1 MKFDKKTQLSIAY
14 AILTLLLLLSLQN
27 YFSTQVENVPYSQFR
42 QWLQNGQVPRCTF
55 IGEFIQGRVLIGG
68 DEGSFRTVAI
78 DDPELLSLLEESQV
92 EYTRE
97 SDNNWFTQLLSWIL
111 PAVFFVGIWMFMAR
125 RMGGGSGGL
134 MSIGKSK
141 AKVYMEKGTGIT
153 FDDVAGIDEAK
164 EELLEIVEF
173 LRTPERFQALGGR
186 IPRGVLLV
194 GSPGTGKTLL
204 AKAVAGEA
212 SVPFFFISGSDF
224 VEMFVGVGAARVRDL
239 FEQAKKHAPAIIF
252 IDELDALGK
261 ARGAGSFGGHDEREQ
276 TLNQLLTELDGF
288 ETNAGVILMGAT
300 NRPEILD
307 PALLRPG
314 RFDRT
319 VAVDR
324 PDVKGREAILHIHA
338 QQVKLAPEVDL
349 HKLAVRTPGFAGADL
364 ANVVNE
370 AALLAAR
377 RDRTSIS
384 MAELEEAVER
394 SVVGLERKSR
404 VLNKKERRIVAYHE
418 AGHAM
423 VGEILPEANPVQKIS
438 IVSRGI
444 AALGYTLNMPLEDRY
459 LMTKDELQDTLAAI
473 LGGRA
478 AEEVVFNE
486 ISTGAANDLQQATE
500 MAGRM
505 VKEFGMSKKVGLVA
519 HREERSQQF
528 LGMGGGDRP
537 YSDDTARLIDEEV
550 KGIIGAGYERAKELL
565 AEHREALGSIVEIL
579 FEKEVMDGDELRKIL
594 TDHGVELP
602 PRLKGESEDSV
613 GKALDTTNLKGTDS
627 APAEAHG
634 EFGSITNGNTPTPSE
649 PEVPNTGESPRQE
662 DRDAS

>member
-1 MKFDKKTQLSIAY
+1 MKFEKKTQLSIAY

-27 YFSTQVENVPYSQFR
+27 YFAKQVENVPYSQFR
-42 QWLQNGQVPRCTF
+42 EWVKSGQVAKCTF
-55 IGEFIQGRVLIGG
+55 SGEFIHGMVQVGG
-68 DEGSFRTVAI
+68 DQHSFSTAAI
-78 DDPELLSLLEESQV
+78 DDPQLIDMLV
-92 EYTRE
+92 ENGVDFDRQPE
-97 SDNNWFTQLLSWIL
+97 NNWIAQLLSWIL
-111 PAVFFVGIWMFMAR
+111 PAIFFVAIWMFMAR
-125 RMGGGSGGL
+125 RLGGGSGGL

-164 EELLEIVEF
+164 EELLEVVEF

-212 SVPFFFISGSDF
+212 GVPFFSISGSDF

-239 FEQAKKHAPAIIF
+239 FDQAKKHAPAIIF

-288 ETNAGVILMGAT
+288 DTNAGVILMGAT

-319 VAVDR
+319 VEVDR
-324 PDVKGREAILHIHA
+324 PDVKGREAILKIHA
-338 QQVKLAPEVDL
+338 KEVKLAREVVL
-349 HKLAVRTPGFAGADL
+349 QKLAVRTPGFAGADL

-377 RDRTSIS
+377 RDKEASTMS
-384 MAELEEAVER
+384 ELEEAIER
-394 SVVGLERKSR
+394 SVAGLERKSR
-404 VLNKKERRIVAYHE
+404 VLNEKERRIVAYHE

-423 VGEILPEANPVQKIS
+423 VGEILPEANPVQKSS

-459 LMTKDELQDTLAAI
+459 LMTREELQDTLAAI

-478 AEEVVFNE
+478 AEEVVFGE
-486 ISTGAANDLQQATE
+486 ISTGAANDLQQATQ
-500 MAGRM
+500 MAERM
-505 VKEFGMSKKVGLVA
+505 VKEFGMSERVGLVA

-528 LGMGGGDRP
+528 LGMGVADRP
-537 YSDDTARLIDEEV
+537 YSDDAARLIDEEV
-550 KGIIGAGYERAKELL
+550 KGIIGTGYDRAKDLL
-565 AEHREALGSIVEIL
+565 AQHRQALEEIVKIL
-579 FEKEVMDGDELRKIL
+579 FEKEVMDGDELRAIL
-594 TDHGVELP
+594 ERHGIGLP
-602 PRLKGESEDSV
+602 PKKGWDEAEEDPTQGSL
-613 GKALDTTNLKGTDS
+613 AS
-627 APAEAHG
+627 PAV
-634 EFGSITNGNTPTPSE
+634 SNGNHSADE
-649 PEVPNTGESPRQE
+649 PPPE
-662 DRDAS
+662 DGSSAAEELEPPLT

>member
-1 MKFDKKTQLSIAY
+1 MKLEKKTQLSIAY
-14 AILTLLLLLSLQN
+14 AVLTLLLLLSLQN
-27 YFSTQVENVPYSQFR
+27 YFANPVETLPYNQF
-42 QWLQNGQVPRCTF
+42 LALVKSGQVTECTF
-55 IGEFIQGRVLIGG
+55 SGEYIHGRAGVDGQEI
-68 DEGSFRTVAI
+68 SFRTAI
-78 DDPELLSLLEESQV
+78 MDHPELIALLEEHQV
-92 EYTRE
+92 EFTRRP
-97 SDNNWFTQLLSWIL
+97 SNNWFTQLLSWIL
-111 PAVFFVGIWMFMAR
+111 PALIFVGIWLFIAR
-125 RMGGGSGGL
+125 RLSGGSGGL

-212 SVPFFFISGSDF
+212 SVPFFSLSGSDF

-288 ETNAGVILMGAT
+288 DTNAGVIIMAAT

-324 PDVKGREAILHIHA
+324 PDVKGRTAILQIHA
-338 QQVKLAPEVDL
+338 KEVKLAPDVDL

-377 RDRTSIS
+377 RDKNSIT

-394 SVVGLERKSR
+394 SVAGLERKSR
-404 VLNKKERRIVAYHE
+404 VLNEKERRIVAYHE
-418 AGHAM
+418 AGHAI

-459 LMTKDELQDTLAAI
+459 LMTKEELEDSLAAI

-478 AEEVVFNE
+478 AEEIVFGE
-486 ISTGAANDLQQATE
+486 ISTGAANDLQQATQ
-500 MAGRM
+500 MAERM
-505 VKEFGMSKKVGLVA
+505 VKEFGMSQRIGLVA
-519 HREERSQQF
+519 HRADRSQQM
-528 LGMGGGDRP
+528 LGMIPADRA
-537 YSDDTARLIDEEV
+537 YSDETAKLIDEEI
-550 KGIIGAGYERAKELL
+550 KGIIGAGYVRAKALL
-565 AEHREALGSIVEIL
+565 TEHRPALEDVVEIL
-579 FEKEVMDGDELRKIL
+579 FENEVMDGDQLRDLLAKNGI
-594 TDHGVELP
+594 ELP
-602 PRLKGESEDSV
+602 PRPHQEQEATPD
-613 GKALDTTNLKGTDS
+613 
-627 APAEAHG
+627 APQA
-634 EFGSITNGNTPTPSE
+634 NGNVPQSE
-649 PEVPNTGESPRQE
+649 EREAP
-662 DRDAS
+662 

>member
-1 MKFDKKTQLSIAY
+1 MKLEKKTQLSIAY
-14 AILTLLLLLSLQN
+14 AVLTLLLLLSLQN
-27 YFSTQVENVPYSQFR
+27 YFANQVETLPYNQF
-42 QWLQNGQVPRCTF
+42 LALVKSGQVRECTF
-55 IGEFIQGRVLIGG
+55 RGEYIHGSAGVDGQEI
-68 DEGSFRTVAI
+68 SFRTAI
-78 DDPELLSLLEESQV
+78 MDHPELIDLLQEHQV
-92 EYTRE
+92 EFTRRP
-97 SDNNWFTQLLSWIL
+97 SNNWFTQLLSWIL
-111 PAVFFVGIWMFMAR
+111 PALFFVGIWLFIAR
-125 RMGGGSGGL
+125 RLSGGSGGL

-173 LRTPERFQALGGR
+173 LRTPEHFQALGGR

-212 SVPFFFISGSDF
+212 SVPFFSLSGSDF

-288 ETNAGVILMGAT
+288 DTNAGVIIMAAT

-324 PDVKGREAILHIHA
+324 PDVKGRTAILQIHA
-338 QQVKLAPEVDL
+338 KEVKLAPDVDL

-364 ANVVNE
+364 ANIVNE

-377 RDRTSIS
+377 RDKNSIT

-394 SVVGLERKSR
+394 SVAGLERKSR
-404 VLNKKERRIVAYHE
+404 VLNEKERRIVAYHE
-418 AGHAM
+418 AGHAI
-423 VGEILPEANPVQKIS
+423 VGEVLPEANPVQKIS

-459 LMTKDELQDTLAAI
+459 LMTKEELEDSLAAI

-478 AEEVVFNE
+478 AEEIVFGE
-486 ISTGAANDLQQATE
+486 ISTGAANDLQQATQ
-500 MAGRM
+500 MAERM
-505 VKEFGMSKKVGLVA
+505 VKEFGMSQRIGLVA
-519 HREERSQQF
+519 HRADRSQQM
-528 LGMGGGDRP
+528 LGMIPADRA
-537 YSDDTARLIDEEV
+537 YSDETAKLIDEEI
-550 KGIIGAGYERAKELL
+550 KGIIGAGYVRAKALL
-565 AEHREALGSIVEIL
+565 TEHRPALEDVVEIL
-579 FEKEVMDGDELRKIL
+579 FENEVMDGDQLRDLLAKNGI
-594 TDHGVELP
+594 ELP
-602 PRLKGESEDSV
+602 PRPNQEQE
-613 GKALDTTNLKGTDS
+613 ATPA
-627 APAEAHG
+627 APAAPEA
-634 EFGSITNGNTPTPSE
+634 NGNVPQSE
-649 PEVPNTGESPRQE
+649 EREAP
-662 DRDAS
+662 

>member
-1 MKFDKKTQLSIAY
+1 MKFEKKTQLSIAY

-27 YFSTQVENVPYSQFR
+27 YFANQVETVPYSLFR
-42 QWLQNGQVPRCTF
+42 QWIKSGQVVECTF
-55 IGEFIQGRVLIGG
+55 SGDFIHGRANVGG
-68 DEGSFRTVAI
+68 QEISFRTATI
-78 DDPELLSLLEESQV
+78 DDPEIIGLLEEHQV
-92 EYTRE
+92 EFTRE
-97 SDNNWFTQLLSWIL
+97 PSSNWFTQLLSWIL
-111 PAVFFVGIWMFMAR
+111 PALIFVGIWLFIVR
-125 RMGGGSGGL
+125 RMSGGAGGL

-212 SVPFFFISGSDF
+212 SVPFFSLSGSDF

-288 ETNAGVILMGAT
+288 DTNAGVILMAAT

-324 PDVKGREAILHIHA
+324 PDVKGRAAILQIHA
-338 QQVKLAPEVDL
+338 KEVKLSPDVNL

-364 ANVVNE
+364 ANIVNE

-377 RDRTSIS
+377 RDKNSITMS
-384 MAELEEAVER
+384 ELEEAIER
-394 SVVGLERKSR
+394 SVAGLERKSR
-404 VLNKKERRIVAYHE
+404 VLNEKERRIVAYHE
-418 AGHAM
+418 AGHAI

-459 LMTKDELQDTLAAI
+459 LMTKEELQDALAAI

-478 AEEVVFNE
+478 AEEIVFGE
-486 ISTGAANDLQQATE
+486 ISTGAANDLQQATQ
-500 MAGRM
+500 MAERM
-505 VKEFGMSKKVGLVA
+505 VKEFGMSQRIGLVA
-519 HREERSQQF
+519 HRTDRSQQV
-528 LGMGGGDRP
+528 LGMGPAERA
-537 YSDDTARLIDEEV
+537 YSDETAKLIDEEI
-550 KGIIGAGYERAKELL
+550 KGIIGAGYVRAKALL
-565 AEHREALGSIVEIL
+565 TQHRQALEGVVEIL
-579 FEKEVMDGDELRKIL
+579 FENEVMDGDQLRNL
-594 TDHGVELP
+594 LAEHGIELP
-602 PRLKGESEDSV
+602 PRPKQE
-613 GKALDTTNLKGTDS
+613 
-627 APAEAHG
+627 APAGRPTAG
-634 EFGSITNGNTPTPSE
+634 PPANGNARPSE
-649 PEVPNTGESPRQE
+649 EREAP
-662 DRDAS
+662 